1 MYFEGQCG
9 VIFKSS
15 LVLWV
20 YFADVFT
27 AIEDEE
33 KPGKPGRIY
42 STEAFVTVKSCSRD
56 IF

>member
-42 STEAFVTVKSCSRD
+42 STEAFVTVKSCSCD